1 MIYYIK
7 YLIFNFMTERIII
20 TIITITIIIRVN
32 KMNVIV
38 KLEQIVPR
46 MDYVI

>member
-1 MIYYIK
+1 
-7 YLIFNFMTERIII
+7 MTERIII
-20 TIITITIIIRVN
+20 ITIIQVN

-38 KLEQIVPR
+38 KLKRIVPG

>member
-1 MIYYIK
+1 
-7 YLIFNFMTERIII
+7 MTERIMIII
-20 TIITITIIIRVN
+20 TIIILVN

-38 KLEQIVPR
+38 KLERVVPW